1 MSVIQRLRTARDTR
15 LNFTDD
21 DLVPFSTI
29 KRVLQFNPYNGLSPE
44 ETLLF
49 ENELQPRRFSWQL
62 VPACYLKDR
71 LRLFNLL
78 DERGHCLCGR
88 DITTASAREMLE
100 HLLEC
105 ERRRGGEC
113 SE

>member
-1 MSVIQRLRTARDTR
+1 M
-15 LNFTDD
+15 
-21 DLVPFSTI
+21 
-29 KRVLQFNPYNGLSPE
+29 
-44 ETLLF
+44 LLF
-49 ENELQPRRFSWQL
+49 ENELRPRRFSWLL
-62 VPACYLKDR
+62 VPECYLKDR
-71 LRLFNLL
+71 LRQFNLL
-78 DERGHCLCGR
+78 DEKGHCLCGR